1 MVRVG
6 WGPHL
11 RAIVCHQTRDGRNG
25 AEFGLISP
33 TYNTCCFA
41 GLHITCTKL
50 MSRCLICLR
59 TFAPNLRLL
68 SQCEEAR
75 QSPHCFFGL
84 PPTDD
89 NPIAFVNTKA
99 NFFTHPPLP
108 EVMVVDIESPPL
120 LAFWTLSPPAFSLVL
135 AHHLDTESPCFFPG
149 VSSPLLTF
157 QTLTPPAFPLVLP
170 HHC

>member
-1 MVRVG
+1 MLWQETEQSMVRVG

-99 NFFTHPPLP
+99 NFFTHPPLS
-108 EVMVVDIESPPL
+108 EVWPT
-120 LAFWTLSPPAFSLVL
+120 ARTFGSLKTCIL
-135 AHHLDTESPCFFPG
+135 R
-149 VSSPLLTF
+149 
-157 QTLTPPAFPLVLP
+157 P
-170 HHC
+170 HIA